1 MLPGQQFFTTSTG
14 QLLVHSGGQVTQ
26 PVQILQSPTRQII
39 LQSPTGSQGLGLFSN
54 RQTFYYECDNYS
66 FVNFFQFFYLSII
79 KLDQLFNRFL

>member
-39 LQSPTGSQGLGLFSN
+39 LQSPTGSQGLDLFSN
-54 RQTFYYECDNYS
+54 W
-66 FVNFFQFFYLSII
+66 
-79 KLDQLFNRFL
+79 